1 MAQITGG
8 VHRGHAAGDTD
19 IEKAASQLVS
29 DIKYKVNKELG
40 AKGGASHMNPSQ
52 VAQQYMQ
59 KLNGSPAPGPVK
71 AIAKKKLGGGL
82 KEEYNIG
89 KLAQDSIVN
98 VLNKVFVEGIEE
110 PVAPNEY
117 LLQLEEVEERK
128 YKIRVTDKKTGN
140 NYVRMATRAKI
151 AELRA
156 NPNISSVEMT
166 NYGEPSESEKTK
178 GARTAAAKA
187 GKDYDGDGKVES
199 GAKEH
204 AGSVHNAIQRKKGG
218 TPNGKDTSS
227 VKEEYVD
234 EAVKGQDVDLRR
246 AASSERQTEK
256 AAHSKW
262 KNSSPGTTKK
272 PRFSSIP
279 HTKTKS
285 SDYANQQ
292 SQQISWHDKK
302 SKGKFIHGM
311 TTNEEFIGEEGQDQN
326 TEKLDIRKKLKN
338 KVDIFPDSKVQEA
351 IEVNNTS
358 QPSSLQ
364 KFQDQQKPNPALE
377 AKKKQQVMLQKK
389 VEMDKLAQLNK
400 GVPLTQSYQPE
411 GENLDEKITAKTDMG
426 TAIKDFQ
433 SSKSSQLAGRS
444 KEKRRDAA
452 IAAVLTARRGGKKL
466 GEEASNEKTKIDT
479 EDSRSIPTK
488 VNLVKNKLR
497 AAGMKDPIVMMTTEE
512 TAADRAMAAVKA
524 NLVKRHGDKSILG
537 SDAQKAAQA
546 SQPKPKPQEP
556 KKLKSY
562 SIPGAPKEKS
572 YND

>member
-8 VHRGHAAGDTD
+8 AHRGHAAGDTD

-29 DIKYKVNKELG
+29 DIKYKVNKELS
-40 AKGGASHMNPSQ
+40 AKGGASHLNPSQ

-59 KLNGSPAPGPVK
+59 KLNASPAPGPVK
-71 AIAKKKLGGGL
+71 SIAKKKLSGGL
-82 KEEYNIG
+82 KEEYNIN

-110 PVAPNEY
+110 PVEPNEY

-166 NYGEPSESEKTK
+166 NYGEPSESERTT
-178 GARTAAAKA
+178 GSRTAAAKA

-218 TPNGKDTSS
+218 TPDGKDTSN
-227 VKEEYVD
+227 VKED
-234 EAVKGQDVDLRR
+234 
-246 AASSERQTEK
+246 
-256 AAHSKW
+256 
-262 KNSSPGTTKK
+262 
-272 PRFSSIP
+272 
-279 HTKTKS
+279 
-285 SDYANQQ
+285 
-292 SQQISWHDKK
+292 
-302 SKGKFIHGM
+302 
-311 TTNEEFIGEEGQDQN
+311 FIGEEGKDQN
-326 TEKLDIRKKLKN
+326 TEKLDIRKKIVN
-338 KVDIFPDSKVQEA
+338 KVAIFPDSKVQEA

-433 SSKSSQLAGRS
+433 SSKSSQLEGRS
-444 KEKRRDAA
+444 KESRRDAA

-466 GEEASNEKTKIDT
+466 GEEASCDDDKTKVSA
-479 EDSRSIPTK
+479 EDPRSIPTK
-488 VNLVKNKLR
+488 VNLLKNKLR
-497 AAGMKDPIVMMTTEE
+497 AAGMKDPIVMMAAEE
-512 TAADRAMAAVKA
+512 TAADRAMDEVKKNIVKQHGAKAIVGSAAFKRDQAKKESEAKPKA
-524 NLVKRHGDKSILG
+524 N
-537 SDAQKAAQA
+537 
-546 SQPKPKPQEP
+546 P
-556 KKLKSY
+556 KKLKPY

-572 YND
+572 YNN